1 MNDIILVTQKQT
13 AQEQAHAKSG
23 RDGISEIPMYSE
35 HEQIAVVQIMSH
47 DPPSYKDAIICKT
60 PLNVLCSF
68 KSWSA
73 AVALGADV
81 FCLLLS
87 GNKEIKYLHRDS

>member
-35 HEQIAVVQIMSH
+35 HKQIAVVQIMSH

-60 PLNVLCSF
+60 PLNVLCNF
-68 KSWSA
+68 
-73 AVALGADV
+73 
-81 FCLLLS
+81 
-87 GNKEIKYLHRDS
+87 